1 MHGRTY
7 MDLAV
12 MEGLCLSATN
22 RAELQKPDLV
32 SSWCIGLSTGIPG
45 GLPPAAGMAHSCG
58 TLALESARCLPALL
72 GNRHA
77 A

>member
-32 SSWCIGLSTGIPG
+32 SSWCIGLSQVFPEGFRQRPVWPT
-45 GLPPAAGMAHSCG
+45 AAAPWLWKVPDVC
-58 TLALESARCLPALL
+58 RPC
-72 GNRHA
+72 
-77 A
+77 